1 MFRNTL
7 ARGFALAL
15 TISIAVIVEHT
26 PAQSLGSVSGR
37 VIDATSGQPIDGAR
51 VFVTRGGRDVGPP
64 PISAVTTA
72 GGAFTINSL
81 PRGTYGLRA
90 ELTGYANGWYGVL
103 RPGGS
108 SLPLVIS
115 TEPIRDVVVKIWKAA
130 TIRGSVT
137 DESGR
142 PIVGASVEL
151 RSRRLRGSGTLLG
164 IPAPTLTDVRGTYEF
179 ARLTPGDYM
188 ISVLFTPTSIPVPV
202 FTAYRDAMS
211 RRTEGGQALIQRLSG
226 SGIAIPIRPPAIIGL
241 HTYEVVGAN
250 GPAPV
255 PAAPTDDG
263 KIFVFQTTF
272 YPNALQVADAES
284 VHVDAGEVKG
294 GIDFRL
300 AVRPT
305 FRVSGTVTGPDG
317 PSAHYGL
324 RLVTPDEPAAETTEN
339 IQVTTFE
346 VAQTITDTRGAFT
359 FLGVP
364 AGRYLLKTAP
374 GGGSPWVRVAV
385 EVGKADLTDLAV
397 EMHPGLRVHGRITF
411 EGTDAPPS
419 PDELR
424 RTGLARLAPLVP
436 AGFGSGSLGVQ
447 PKEDGTFVTEPYEP
461 GLYMVLPTGLGR
473 WQLESAI
480 LDGRDISAVP
490 LELTDRDLTG
500 LAITYSTRQNIVRG
514 TVDPGPNF
522 MALDIEVIAF
532 PADYQ
537 TWMRQGLPSHLPSR
551 TTRTARLDSRGAFVM
566 TGLATGEYLLAA
578 YKAQDGEPL
587 GAGFL
592 QRIASVATRVSHK
605 YGEITAATLKVVDI
619 R

>member
-1 MFRNTL
+1 
-7 ARGFALAL
+7 
-15 TISIAVIVEHT
+15 
-26 PAQSLGSVSGR
+26 
-37 VIDATSGQPIDGAR
+37 
-51 VFVTRGGRDVGPP
+51 
-64 PISAVTTA
+64 
-72 GGAFTINSL
+72 
-81 PRGTYGLRA
+81 
-90 ELTGYANGWYGVL
+90 
-103 RPGGS
+103 
-108 SLPLVIS
+108 
-115 TEPIRDVVVKIWKAA
+115 
-130 TIRGSVT
+130 
-137 DESGR
+137 
-142 PIVGASVEL
+142 
-151 RSRRLRGSGTLLG
+151 
-164 IPAPTLTDVRGTYEF
+164 
-179 ARLTPGDYM
+179 M

-202 FTAYRDAMS
+202 FTAYRDALS
-211 RRTEGGQALIQRLSG
+211 RRTETGQALIQRLSG
-226 SGIAIPIRPPAIIGL
+226 SGISIPVRPPAIIGQ

-255 PAAPTDDG
+255 PAAPSADG
-263 KIFVFQTTF
+263 RIAVFQTTF
-272 YPNALQVADAES
+272 YPNVQHVANAES
-284 VHVDAGEVKG
+284 VHVDAGEVKR

-300 AVRPT
+300 AARPT
-305 FRVSGTVTGPDG
+305 FRVSGTVTGSDG

-346 VAQTITDTRGAFT
+346 VAQTITDARGAFT

-385 EVGKADLTDLAV
+385 DVGKADLADLAI
-397 EMHPGLRVHGRITF
+397 ELHQGIRVHGRITF

-436 AGFGSGSLGVQ
+436 AGFGPGSLGVQ
-447 PKEDGTFVTEPYEP
+447 PREDGTFVTEPHEP

-473 WQLESAI
+473 WQLESAM
-480 LDGRDISAVP
+480 LAGRDISTVP
-490 LELTDRDLTG
+490 LELTDRDLSG

-514 TVDPGPNF
+514 TVDLGPSV

-532 PADYQ
+532 PVDYQ
-537 TWMRQGLPSHLPSR
+537 AWMRQGLPSHLPSR
-551 TTRTARLDSRGAFVM
+551 TTRTARLDSRGSFVM

-592 QRIASVATRVSHK
+592 QRIAQVATRVSHK
-605 YGEITAATLKVVDI
+605 YGGATAVALPVVDI